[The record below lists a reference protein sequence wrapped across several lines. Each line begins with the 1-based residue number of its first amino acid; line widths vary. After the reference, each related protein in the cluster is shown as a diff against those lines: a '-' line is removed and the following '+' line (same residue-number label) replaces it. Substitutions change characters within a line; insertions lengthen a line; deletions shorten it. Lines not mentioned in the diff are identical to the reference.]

1 MKISEKQ
8 YFNYEKKFN
17 EDKSNKI
24 AQSSISKVGIQDSSL
39 NQDILRNH
47 NFVFSIT
54 TKKGEITNQK
64 QSGRCWMFSALNV
77 ARIEVMKN
85 LNIENFE
92 FSQNYTL
99 FYDKLE
105 KANYFLES
113 IIKTRNEKLDSR
125 LISFLLSSPMQDGGQ
140 WDMFKGILEKYG
152 AVPKE
157 LMPETF
163 HSSNTRWLDFH
174 LTTRLRN
181 FAKILRESDKKEEE
195 LRKIKEDQLYTI
207 YNILVKALGMPPKKF
222 TYEYL
227 DNKKNFVRIND
238 ITPKEFFNKYVSWNL
253 KDKISL
259 INAPT
264 KNKKFGEVYTVKF
277 LQSVIEADKIL
288 YLNVPNEI
296 LKEAAIKSL
305 KNGESVWFGCDV
317 GKMSNNELG
326 IMDTKLFNFSETLSE
341 VKNFDKASRLDYYES
356 VLTHAMV
363 FVGVNLDNNGKPINW
378 MVENSW
384 GDKVGK
390 KGIFSM
396 SDEWFDEYNYQI
408 MIDKKYLNEKYLQC
422 LNKKPI
428 ELEPWDPFGAL
439 AKIF

>member
-8 YFNYEKKFN
+8 YIDYKNKFN
-17 EDKSNKI
+17 SDKSNI
-24 AQSSISKVGIQDSSL
+24 VAMTAISKVGIQDASL
-39 NQDILRNH
+39 NQETLRRH
-47 NFVFSIT
+47 NFAFS
-54 TKKGEITNQK
+54 TKTDKGEITDQK
-64 QSGRCWMFSALNV
+64 QSGRCWMFSALNT
-77 ARIEVMKN
+77 ARVETMKRLN
-85 LNIENFE
+85 LKTFE
-92 FSQNYTL
+92 FSQNYSL

-125 LISFLLSSPMQDGGQ
+125 LLAFLLASPMQDGGQ

-152 AVPKE
+152 ACPKQ
-157 LMPETF
+157 LMPETY

-174 LTTRLRN
+174 LTTRLRQ
-181 FAKILRESDKKEEE
+181 FAKVLRESNKSEKE
-195 LRKIKEDQLYTI
+195 LRKIKEEQLYVI
-207 YNILVKALGMPPKKF
+207 YNILVKALGMPPEKF
-222 TYEYL
+222 TFECY
-227 DNKKNFVRIND
+227 DKDDKFIRIKD
-238 ITPKEFFNKYVSWNL
+238 ITPKEFFDKYVGWNL

-264 KNKKFGEVYTVKF
+264 KDKEYGKLYSVKF
-277 LQSVIEADKIL
+277 LQTVIEADQIL

-296 LKEAAIKSL
+296 LKKAAIASL
-305 KNGESVWFGCDV
+305 KDNQPVWFGCDV
-317 GKMSNNELG
+317 GKMSDSTLG
-326 IMDTKLFNFSETLSE
+326 IMDLDLFNFSDTLSKVE
-341 VKNFDKASRLDYYES
+341 NFNKADRLDYYES

-363 FVGVNLDNNGKPINW
+363 FVGVNLDENDKPINW

-384 GDKVGK
+384 GSKAGN

-408 MIDKKYLNEKYLQC
+408 MVDKKYIDQEYSKLLEQT
-422 LNKKPI
+422 PI

-439 AKIF
+439 ARIY

>member
-77 ARIEVMKN
+77 ARTEVMKN

-152 AVPKE
+152 AIPKE

-181 FAKILRESDKKEEE
+181 FAKILRESNKKEEE

-277 LQSVIEADKIL
+277 LQTVIEADKIL

-305 KNGESVWFGCDV
+305 KNGEPVWFGCDV

-422 LNKKPI
+422 LNKDPI